1 MHKRNLI
8 QILIN
13 AAIFI
18 LLEVAALSMLRNNAE
33 LQNAWFAK
41 GGQNVMNTVW
51 GWSNGIS
58 DYFSLKGQNDS
69 LALENLQLRT
79 RIAAMENYISDSL
92 LIARICTP
100 KKGRGFSYIPATIN
114 KISNNTQHN
123 YIIVSKGSKDGVN
136 RGDGIITGQGA
147 IGIVDA
153 VSENFSFVRSFKN
166 HGMSISARLGREGS
180 SGQLRWNGLES
191 NGALLSEIPHHIT
204 VSPGDTVYTSG
215 FSSIFPG
222 DIPLGLVKDSRIV
235 NGSTYEIKVT
245 MFEDFTAL
253 RYVTIVQNQ
262 DKDEIKTLEAKP

>member
-1 MHKRNLI
+1 
-8 QILIN
+8 
-13 AAIFI
+13 
-18 LLEVAALSMLRNNAE
+18 MLRNNAE

-51 GWSNGIS
+51 GWTNSIS
-58 DYFSLKGQNDS
+58 DYFSLKEQNDS
-69 LALENLQLRT
+69 LAVENLALRT
-79 RIAAMENYISDSL
+79 RIVALEEYISDSL
-92 LIARICTP
+92 LTRKLYSADRQQ
-100 KKGRGFSYIPATIN
+100 GFAYIPATIN

-136 RGDGIITGQGA
+136 RGDGVITGQGA

-153 VSENFSFVRSFKN
+153 VSENFCFVRSFKN

-180 SGQLRWNGLES
+180 SGQLRWDGLNS

-204 VSPGDTVYTSG
+204 VTPGDTVYTSG
-215 FSSIFPG
+215 FSSIFPS
-222 DIPLGLVKDSRIV
+222 DIPLGIAKDSRIV

-253 RYVTIVQNQ
+253 KYVTIVQNQ
-262 DKDEIKTLEAKP
+262 EKDEIKELEK

>member
-1 MHKRNLI
+1 
-8 QILIN
+8 
-13 AAIFI
+13 
-18 LLEVAALSMLRNNAE
+18 MLRNNAE

-92 LIARICTP
+92 LTARICTP